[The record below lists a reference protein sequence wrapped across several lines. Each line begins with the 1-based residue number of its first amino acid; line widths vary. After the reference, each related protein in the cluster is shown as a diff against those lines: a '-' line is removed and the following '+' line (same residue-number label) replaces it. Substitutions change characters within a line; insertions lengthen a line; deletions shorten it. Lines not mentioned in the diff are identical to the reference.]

1 MKTDIRSRY
10 TKEVIGKAFL
20 KLLDKKAPE
29 RITVS
34 DICREARISRPT
46 FYFYYQDIYAL
57 LDEILDGVIAEARLE
72 QMVQLTM
79 REPDSVYQ
87 AILHVIEVIEK
98 NFKLYCECFLEQGAE
113 NRMSVKV
120 TEALNNTLIREW
132 TEKGLLPGNVDRE
145 YFTGFMQ
152 SGFNALI
159 RHWADKG
166 EGRESASELAKLTE
180 KFLLYGLL
188 GVVREG
194 RGAAKEKP
202 SCN

>member
-20 KLLDKKAPE
+20 KLLDEKEPE

-34 DICREARISRPT
+34 DICREAMISRPT
-46 FYFYYQDIYAL
+46 FYFHYQDIYAL

-87 AILHVIEVIEK
+87 SILHVIEVIEK
-98 NFKLYCECFLEQGAE
+98 NMRLYRECFLEQGAE

-120 TEALNNTLIREW
+120 TEALNNTLIRQW
-132 TEKGLLPGNVDRE
+132 TEEKLLPENVDKE

-166 EGRESASELAKLTE
+166 EERESPNELAKLTE
-180 KFLLYGLL
+180 KFLLHGLL
-188 GVVREG
+188 GIIQDG
-194 RGAAKEKP
+194 I
-202 SCN
+202 

>member
-20 KLLDKKAPE
+20 KLLDKKEPE

-46 FYFYYQDIYAL
+46 FYFHYQDIYAL
-57 LDEILDGVIAEARLE
+57 LDEILDGVIAEARME

-79 REPDSVYQ
+79 REPDAVYQ
-87 AILHVIEVIEK
+87 SVLHIIEVIEK
-98 NFKLYCECFLEQGAE
+98 NFRLYRECFLEQGSE
-113 NRMSVKV
+113 NRLSLKV
-120 TEALNNTLIREW
+120 TEALNNTLIRQW
-132 TEKGLLPGNVDRE
+132 TEDGLLPENVDKE

-159 RHWADKG
+159 RRWSDKG
-166 EGRESASELAKLTE
+166 EARESASELAKLTE
-180 KFLLYGLL
+180 KFLLHGLL
-188 GVVREG
+188 GVIREG
-194 RGAAKEKP
+194 
-202 SCN
+202 

>member
-20 KLLDKKAPE
+20 KLLDEKELE

-34 DICREARISRPT
+34 DICREAMISRPT
-46 FYFYYQDIYAL
+46 FYFHYQDIYAL

-87 AILHVIEVIEK
+87 SILHVIEVIEK
-98 NFKLYCECFLEQGAE
+98 NMRLYRECFLEQGAE

-120 TEALNNTLIREW
+120 TEALNNTLIRQW
-132 TEKGLLPGNVDRE
+132 TEEKLLPENVDKE

-166 EGRESASELAKLTE
+166 EERESPNELAKLTE
-180 KFLLYGLL
+180 KFLLHGLL
-188 GVVREG
+188 GIIQDG
-194 RGAAKEKP
+194 I
-202 SCN
+202 